1 MASVA
6 VENYLKSMWELGPTD
21 VATQEL
27 AQHLAVA
34 PASATRMLQRLSER
48 GLVVHT
54 PYRGASLT
62 AAGERKALAVVR
74 RHRLLETFLARTLK
88 LGRDQ
93 LHDEAERLEHALS
106 PALEAAIDD
115 YLGNPQRDP
124 HGHPIPGPQ
133 GKLPAGSGDV
143 PLGEWPLDRT
153 AIVSQVPDRDV
164 EMLAWLEA
172 QELVPGRELRLVARD
187 PFDGGVTVKLDGELL
202 QVAASVANEVLVSS
216 GDEV

>member
-1 MASVA
+1 MG
-6 VENYLKSMWELGPTD
+6 ELGPAA

-48 GLVVHT
+48 GLVAHT

-62 AAGERKALAVVR
+62 AAGERRALSVVR
-74 RHRLLETFLARTLK
+74 RHRLLETFLARTLD

-106 PALEAAIDD
+106 PALERAIDD

-133 GKLPAGSGDV
+133 GELPPEGDS
-143 PLGEWPLDRT
+143 PLGEWPLDRPAT
-153 AIVSQVPDRDV
+153 VSQVPDRDG
-164 EMLAWLEA
+164 EMLGWLES
-172 QELVPGRELRLVARD
+172 QGLVPGRELRLVARD
-187 PFDGGVTVKLDGELL
+187 PFDGGVTVKLDGRLL
-202 QVAASVANEVLVSS
+202 QVAASVAEEVRVSD
-216 GDEV
+216 GGAE

>member
-1 MASVA
+1 
-6 VENYLKSMWELGPTD
+6 MWELGPAD

-34 PASATRMLQRLSER
+34 PASATRMLPRLSER
-48 GLVVHT
+48 GLVAHP

-62 AAGERKALAVVR
+62 TTGERKALAVVR

-124 HGHPIPGPQ
+124 HGPPIPGLQ
-133 GKLPAGSGDV
+133 GELPSEVDV
-143 PLGEWPLDRT
+143 PLGEWPLDCDAT
-153 AIVSQVPDRDV
+153 VSQVPDRDV
-164 EMLAWLEA
+164 EKLAWLEA
-172 QELVPGRELRLVARD
+172 QGLVPGRELRLVARD
-187 PFDGGVTVKLDGELL
+187 PFDGGVTVKLDGKLL
-202 QVAASVANEVLVSS
+202 QVAASVA
-216 GDEV
+216 DEVRVSGEGAT

>member
-1 MASVA
+1 
-6 VENYLKSMWELGPTD
+6 MWELGPAA

-48 GLVVHT
+48 GLVAHT

-62 AAGERKALAVVR
+62 AAGERRALSVVR
-74 RHRLLETFLARTLK
+74 RHRLLETFLARTLD

-106 PALEAAIDD
+106 PALERAIDD

-133 GKLPAGSGDV
+133 GELPPEGDS
-143 PLGEWPLDRT
+143 PLGEWPLDRPAT
-153 AIVSQVPDRDV
+153 VSQVPDRDG
-164 EMLAWLEA
+164 EMLGWLES
-172 QELVPGRELRLVARD
+172 QGLVPGRELRLIARD
-187 PFDGGVTVKLDGELL
+187 PFDGGVTVKLDGRLL
-202 QVAASVANEVLVSS
+202 QVAASVAEEVRVSD
-216 GDEV
+216 GGAA

>member
-6 VENYLKSMWELGPTD
+6 VENYLKSMWELGPAA

-48 GLVVHT
+48 GLVAYT

-62 AAGERKALAVVR
+62 AAGERKALSVVR
-74 RHRLLETFLARTLK
+74 RHRLLETFLARTLD

-106 PALEAAIDD
+106 PALEHAIDD

-133 GKLPAGSGDV
+133 GELPPEGDS
-143 PLGEWPLDRT
+143 PLGEWPLDRPAT
-153 AIVSQVPDRDV
+153 VSQVPDRNG
-164 EMLAWLEA
+164 EILGWLES
-172 QELVPGRELRLVARD
+172 QGLVPGRELRLVARD
-187 PFDGGVTVKLDGELL
+187 PFDGGVTVKLDGRLL
-202 QVAASVANEVLVSS
+202 QVAASVAEEVRVSD
-216 GDEV
+216 GGAA

>member
-6 VENYLKSMWELGPTD
+6 VENYLKSMWELGPAA

-62 AAGERKALAVVR
+62 AAGERRALSVVR
-74 RHRLLETFLARTLK
+74 RHRLLETFLARTLD

-106 PALEAAIDD
+106 PALERAIDD

-133 GKLPAGSGDV
+133 GELPPEGDS
-143 PLGEWPLDRT
+143 PLGEWPLDRPAT
-153 AIVSQVPDRDV
+153 VSQVPDRDG
-164 EMLAWLEA
+164 EMLGWLES
-172 QELVPGRELRLVARD
+172 QGLVPGRELRLVARD
-187 PFDGGVTVKLDGELL
+187 PFDGGVTVKLDGRLL
-202 QVAASVANEVLVSS
+202 QVAASVAEEVRVSD
-216 GDEV
+216 GGAA

>member
-1 MASVA
+1 VASVA
-6 VENYLKSMWELGPTD
+6 VENYLKSIWELGPAD

-133 GKLPAGSGDV
+133 GELPSEVDV
-143 PLGEWPLDRT
+143 PLGEWPLDCDAT
-153 AIVSQVPDRDV
+153 VSQVPDRDV
-164 EMLAWLEA
+164 EKLAWLEA
-172 QELVPGRELRLVARD
+172 QGLVPGRELRLVARD

-202 QVAASVANEVLVSS
+202 QVAASVANEVRVSS
-216 GDEV
+216 GDEA

>member
-1 MASVA
+1 
-6 VENYLKSMWELGPTD
+6 MWELGPAA

-48 GLVVHT
+48 GLVAHT

-62 AAGERKALAVVR
+62 AAGERRALSVVR
-74 RHRLLETFLARTLK
+74 RHRLLETFLARTLD

-106 PALEAAIDD
+106 PALERAIDD

-133 GKLPAGSGDV
+133 GELPPEGDS
-143 PLGEWPLDRT
+143 PLGEWPLDRPAT
-153 AIVSQVPDRDV
+153 VSQVPDRDG
-164 EMLAWLEA
+164 EMLGWLES
-172 QELVPGRELRLVARD
+172 QGLVPGRELRLVARD
-187 PFDGGVTVKLDGELL
+187 PFDGGVTVKLDGRLL
-202 QVAASVANEVLVSS
+202 QVAASVAEEVRVSD
-216 GDEV
+216 GGAE

>member
-1 MASVA
+1 
-6 VENYLKSMWELGPTD
+6 MWELGPAD

-48 GLVVHT
+48 GLVAHT

-62 AAGERKALAVVR
+62 ATGERKALAVVR

-133 GKLPAGSGDV
+133 GELPSEVDV
-143 PLGEWPLDRT
+143 PLGEWPLDCDAT
-153 AIVSQVPDRDV
+153 VSQVPDRDV
-164 EMLAWLEA
+164 EKLAWLEA
-172 QELVPGRELRLVARD
+172 QGLVPGRELRLVARD
-187 PFDGGVTVKLDGELL
+187 PFDGGVTVELDGELL
-202 QVAASVANEVLVSS
+202 QVAASVANEVHVS
-216 GDEV
+216 GEGAA

>member
-1 MASVA
+1 
-6 VENYLKSMWELGPTD
+6 MWELGPTD

-48 GLVVHT
+48 GLVEHT

-62 AAGERKALAVVR
+62 STGERKALAVVR

-133 GKLPAGSGDV
+133 GELPSEVDV
-143 PLGEWPLDRT
+143 PLGEWPLDCDAT
-153 AIVSQVPDRDV
+153 VSQVPDRDV
-164 EMLAWLEA
+164 EKLAWREA
-172 QELVPGRELRLVARD
+172 QGLVPGRERRLVARD
-187 PFDGGVTVKLDGELL
+187 PFDGGVTVKLDGKLL
-202 QVAASVANEVLVSS
+202 QVAASVA
-216 GDEV
+216 DEVRVSGEGAT

>member
-6 VENYLKSMWELGPTD
+6 VENYLKSMWELGPAA

-48 GLVVHT
+48 GLVAHT

-62 AAGERKALAVVR
+62 AAGERRALSVVR
-74 RHRLLETFLARTLK
+74 RHRLLETFLARTLD

-106 PALEAAIDD
+106 PALEHAIDD
-115 YLGNPQRDP
+115 YLVNPQRDP

-133 GKLPAGSGDV
+133 GELPPEGDS
-143 PLGEWPLDRT
+143 PLGEWPLDRPAT
-153 AIVSQVPDRDV
+153 VSQVPDRDG
-164 EMLAWLEA
+164 EMLGWLES
-172 QELVPGRELRLVARD
+172 QGLVPGRELRLVARD
-187 PFDGGVTVKLDGELL
+187 PFDGGVTVKLDGRLL
-202 QVAASVANEVLVSS
+202 QVAASVAEEVRVSDW
-216 GDEV
+216 GAE

>member
-1 MASVA
+1 
-6 VENYLKSMWELGPTD
+6 MWELGPAA

-48 GLVVHT
+48 GLVAHT

-62 AAGERKALAVVR
+62 AAGERRALSVVR
-74 RHRLLETFLARTLK
+74 RHRLLETFLARTLD

-106 PALEAAIDD
+106 PVLERAIDD

-133 GKLPAGSGDV
+133 GELPPEGDS
-143 PLGEWPLDRT
+143 PLGEWPLDRPAT
-153 AIVSQVPDRDV
+153 VSQVPDRDG
-164 EMLAWLEA
+164 EMLGWLES
-172 QELVPGRELRLVARD
+172 QGLVPGRELRLVARD
-187 PFDGGVTVKLDGELL
+187 PFDGGVTVKLDGRLL
-202 QVAASVANEVLVSS
+202 QVAASVAEEVRVSD
-216 GDEV
+216 GGAE

>member
-1 MASVA
+1 
-6 VENYLKSMWELGPTD
+6 MWELGPAD

-48 GLVVHT
+48 GLVAHT

-62 AAGERKALAVVR
+62 ATGERKALAVVR

-106 PALEAAIDD
+106 PTLEAAIDD

-133 GKLPAGSGDV
+133 GELPAGGDS
-143 PLGEWPLDRT
+143 PLGEWPLDRAAT
-153 AIVSQVPDRDV
+153 VSQVPDRDV

-172 QELVPGRELRLVARD
+172 QGLVPGRELRLVARD
-187 PFDGGVTVKLDGELL
+187 PFDGGVTVELDGELL
-202 QVAASVANEVLVSS
+202 QVAASVANEVHVS
-216 GDEV
+216 GEGAA

>member
-1 MASVA
+1 
-6 VENYLKSMWELGPTD
+6 MWELGPAD

-48 GLVVHT
+48 GLVKHT

-62 AAGERKALAVVR
+62 STGERKALAVVR

-133 GKLPAGSGDV
+133 GELPAGGDS
-143 PLGEWPLDRT
+143 PLGEWPLDSAAT
-153 AIVSQVPDRDV
+153 VSQVPDRDV

-172 QELVPGRELRLVARD
+172 QGLVPGRELRLVARD
-187 PFDGGVTVKLDGELL
+187 PFDGGATVKLDGKLL
-202 QVAASVANEVLVSS
+202 QVAASVADKVRVS
-216 GDEV
+216 GEGAA

>member
-1 MASVA
+1 
-6 VENYLKSMWELGPTD
+6 MWELGPAD

-48 GLVVHT
+48 GLVAHT

-62 AAGERKALAVVR
+62 AAGERKALSVVR
-74 RHRLLETFLARTLK
+74 RHRLLETFLARTLD

-106 PALEAAIDD
+106 PALERAIDD

-133 GKLPAGSGDV
+133 GELPPEGDS
-143 PLGEWPLDRT
+143 PLGEWPLDRPAT
-153 AIVSQVPDRDV
+153 VSQVPDRDG
-164 EMLAWLEA
+164 EMLGWLES
-172 QELVPGRELRLVARD
+172 QGLVPGRELQLVARD
-187 PFDGGVTVKLDGELL
+187 PFDGGVTVKLDGRLL
-202 QVAASVANEVLVSS
+202 QVAASVAEEVRVSD
-216 GDEV
+216 GGAA

>member
-6 VENYLKSMWELGPTD
+6 VENYLKSMWELGPAA

-27 AQHLAVA
+27 AQHLSVA
-34 PASATRMLQRLSER
+34 PASATRMLQRLSEH
-48 GLVVHT
+48 GLVAHT

-62 AAGERKALAVVR
+62 AAGERKALSVVR
-74 RHRLLETFLARTLK
+74 RHRLLETFLARTLD

-106 PALEAAIDD
+106 PALEHAIDD

-133 GKLPAGSGDV
+133 GELPPEGDS
-143 PLGEWPLDRT
+143 PLGEWPLDRPAT
-153 AIVSQVPDRDV
+153 VSQVPDRDG
-164 EMLAWLEA
+164 EMLGWLES
-172 QELVPGRELRLVARD
+172 QGLVPGCELRLVARD
-187 PFDGGVTVKLDGELL
+187 PFDGGVTVKLDGRLL
-202 QVAASVANEVLVSS
+202 QVAASVAEEVRVSD
-216 GDEV
+216 GGAA

>member
-1 MASVA
+1 VASVA
-6 VENYLKSMWELGPTD
+6 VENYLKSMWELGPAA

-48 GLVVHT
+48 GLVAHT

-62 AAGERKALAVVR
+62 AAGERRALSVVR
-74 RHRLLETFLARTLK
+74 RHRLLETFLARTLD

-106 PALEAAIDD
+106 PVLERAIDD

-133 GKLPAGSGDV
+133 GELPPEGDS
-143 PLGEWPLDRT
+143 PLGEWPLDRPAT
-153 AIVSQVPDRDV
+153 VSQVPDRDG
-164 EMLAWLEA
+164 EMLGWLES
-172 QELVPGRELRLVARD
+172 QGLVPGRELRLVARD
-187 PFDGGVTVKLDGELL
+187 PFDGGVTVKLDGRLL
-202 QVAASVANEVLVSS
+202 QVAASVAEEVRVSD
-216 GDEV
+216 GGAE

>member
-6 VENYLKSMWELGPTD
+6 VENYLKSMWELGPAA

-48 GLVVHT
+48 GLVAHT

-62 AAGERKALAVVR
+62 AAGERKALSVVR
-74 RHRLLETFLARTLK
+74 RHRLLETFLARTLD

-106 PALEAAIDD
+106 PALERAIDD

-133 GKLPAGSGDV
+133 GELPPEGDS
-143 PLGEWPLDRT
+143 PLGEWPLDRPAT
-153 AIVSQVPDRDV
+153 VSQVPDRDG
-164 EMLAWLEA
+164 EMLGWLES
-172 QELVPGRELRLVARD
+172 QGLVPGRELQLVARD
-187 PFDGGVTVKLDGELL
+187 PFDGGVTVKLDGRLL
-202 QVAASVANEVLVSS
+202 QVAASVAEEVRVSD
-216 GDEV
+216 GGAE

>member
-1 MASVA
+1 
-6 VENYLKSMWELGPTD
+6 MWELGPAD

-48 GLVVHT
+48 GLVAHT

-62 AAGERKALAVVR
+62 AAGERRALSVVR
-74 RHRLLETFLARTLK
+74 RHRLLETFLARTLD

-106 PALEAAIDD
+106 PALERAIDD

-133 GKLPAGSGDV
+133 GELPPEGDS
-143 PLGEWPLDRT
+143 PLGEWPLDRPAT
-153 AIVSQVPDRDV
+153 VSQVPDRDG
-164 EMLAWLEA
+164 EMLGWLES
-172 QELVPGRELRLVARD
+172 QGLVPGRELRLVARD
-187 PFDGGVTVKLDGELL
+187 PFDGGVTVKLDGRLL
-202 QVAASVANEVLVSS
+202 QVAASVAEEVRVSD
-216 GDEV
+216 GGAA

>member
-6 VENYLKSMWELGPTD
+6 VENYLKSMWELGPAD

-34 PASATRMLQRLSER
+34 PASVTRMLQRLSER
-48 GLVVHT
+48 GLVAHT

-62 AAGERKALAVVR
+62 AAGERKALTVVR
-74 RHRLLETFLARTLK
+74 RHRLLETFLARTLD

-106 PALEAAIDD
+106 PALERAIDD
-115 YLGNPQRDP
+115 YLDNPQRDP

-133 GKLPAGSGDV
+133 GELPPEGDS
-143 PLGEWPLDRT
+143 PLGGWPLDRPAT
-153 AIVSQVPDRDV
+153 VSQVPDRDA
-164 EMLAWLEA
+164 EMLGWLES
-172 QELVPGRELRLVARD
+172 QGLVPGCELRMVARD
-187 PFDGGVTVKLDGELL
+187 PFDGGVTVKLDGRLL
-202 QVAASVANEVLVSS
+202 QVAASVAEEVRVSD
-216 GDEV
+216 GGAV

>member
-1 MASVA
+1 
-6 VENYLKSMWELGPTD
+6 MWELGPAD

-48 GLVVHT
+48 GLVAHT

-62 AAGERKALAVVR
+62 TTGERKALAVVR

-133 GKLPAGSGDV
+133 GELPSEVDV
-143 PLGEWPLDRT
+143 PLGEWPLDCDAT
-153 AIVSQVPDRDV
+153 VSQVPDRDV
-164 EMLAWLEA
+164 EKLAWLEA
-172 QELVPGRELRLVARD
+172 QGLVPGRELRLVARD
-187 PFDGGVTVKLDGELL
+187 PFDGGVTVKLDGKLL
-202 QVAASVANEVLVSS
+202 QVAASVA
-216 GDEV
+216 DEVRVSGEGAT

>member
-6 VENYLKSMWELGPTD
+6 VENYLKSMWELGPAA

-48 GLVVHT
+48 GLVAHT

-62 AAGERKALAVVR
+62 AAGERRALSVVR
-74 RHRLLETFLARTLK
+74 RHRLLETFLARTLD

-106 PALEAAIDD
+106 PALERAIDD

-133 GKLPAGSGDV
+133 GELPPEGDS
-143 PLGEWPLDRT
+143 PLGEWPLDRPAT
-153 AIVSQVPDRDV
+153 VSQVPDRDG
-164 EMLAWLEA
+164 EMLGWLES
-172 QELVPGRELRLVARD
+172 QGLVPGRELRLVARD
-187 PFDGGVTVKLDGELL
+187 PFDGGVTVKLDGRLL
-202 QVAASVANEVLVSS
+202 QVAASVAEEVRVSD
-216 GDEV
+216 GGAA

>member
-1 MASVA
+1 
-6 VENYLKSMWELGPTD
+6 MWELGPTD
-21 VATQEL
+21 VSTQEL

-48 GLVVHT
+48 GLVEHT

-62 AAGERKALAVVR
+62 STGERKALAVVR

-115 YLGNPQRDP
+115 YLGNPQ
-124 HGHPIPGPQ
+124 HQ
-133 GKLPAGSGDV
+133 
-143 PLGEWPLDRT
+143 
-153 AIVSQVPDRDV
+153 
-164 EMLAWLEA
+164 LA
-172 QELVPGRELRLVARD
+172 QRVHRRRRLSA
-187 PFDGGVTVKLDGELL
+187 EE
-202 QVAASVANEVLVSS
+202 S
-216 GDEV
+216 